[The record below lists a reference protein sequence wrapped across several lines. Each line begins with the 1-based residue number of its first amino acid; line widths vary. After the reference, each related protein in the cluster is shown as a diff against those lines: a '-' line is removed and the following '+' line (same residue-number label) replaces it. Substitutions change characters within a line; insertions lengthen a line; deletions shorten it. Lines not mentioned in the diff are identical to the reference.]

1 MVIDFS
7 VFLVNVNGSFFVI
20 FEFLYNI
27 DIKGF
32 VLFKVKCN
40 VLYFIVVRKV
50 DGSWEKEQGLSL
62 FIYVWF

>member
-50 DGSWEKEQGLSL
+50 DGSWEKE
-62 FIYVWF
+62 